1 MRAAILAVGSELLG
15 TERMDTNSLRLTEA
29 LESHGVE
36 LVEKRVVG
44 DDDARIAAAVVDLLG
59 RVDLLLLTGGLG
71 PTADDRTR
79 EAVAAALG
87 RDLVRD
93 PEIVDAIRRRFA
105 EMEREMP
112 AVNARQGDVLA
123 GARVLANRRGT
134 APGQLVE
141 ESGKTL
147 FLFPGVPAELLGL
160 LESELRPW
168 LAARSTTV
176 PVHRRV
182 LRVACLPESEVEEL
196 IAPLYERWGREGIGL
211 LPSPGDIE
219 LRLSVPGDRPERL
232 EAMESLAR
240 ECLGEAV
247 YGDGRAS
254 LEEEVGRL
262 LGARGLTVG
271 TAESCTG
278 GLLAERITRVA
289 GSSAWFLGSIVAY
302 ADGIKER
309 QLGVPGELLREHGAV
324 SREVALAMARGCRER
339 LGCDWALSVTGI
351 AGPGG
356 GSETKPVGTVHL
368 AASGPEGRE
377 RPLLCR
383 FPGGRRMVRRLSS
396 QWALDLLRREIL

>member
-44 DDDARIAAAVVDLLG
+44 DDEARIAAAVVDLLG

-79 EAVAAALG
+79 EAVAGALG
-87 RDLVRD
+87 RDLVRH
-93 PEIVDAIRRRFA
+93 PEIVEAIRERFA
-105 EMEREMP
+105 EMGRDMP
-112 AVNARQGDVLA
+112 AVNARQADVLA
-123 GARVLANRRGT
+123 GGRVLANSRGT
-134 APGQLVE
+134 APGQLE
-141 ESGKTL
+141 ESGKAL

-168 LAARSTTV
+168 LATRSTTV
-176 PVHRRV
+176 PVRRRT
-182 LRVACLPESEVEEL
+182 LRVACLPESEVEER
-196 IAPLYERWGREGIGL
+196 IAPLYERWGRDGIGL

-219 LRLSVPGDRPERL
+219 LRLSVPGGEPERL
-232 EAMESLAR
+232 EAMEALAR
-240 ECLGEAV
+240 GCLGEAV

-254 LEEEVGRL
+254 LEEEIGRL
-262 LGARGLTVG
+262 LSERGLTVG

-302 ADGIKER
+302 ADGIKQR
-309 QLGVPGELLREHGAV
+309 QLGVPRGLLREHGAV
-324 SREVALAMARGCRER
+324 SREIALAMARGCRER

-356 GSETKPVGTVHL
+356 GSEAKPVGTVHM
-368 AASGPEGRE
+368 AASGPGGRE
-377 RPLLCR
+377 RALLRR
-383 FPGGRRMVRRLSS
+383 FPGDRRMVRRLSS